1 METKSKIFAFN
12 GNEIPVIIDEDNNP
26 LFVASD
32 ICAILELTNPT
43 ESLKALD
50 DDEKLTSEILRSGQ
64 KRKVNLITESGLY
77 SLVIRSNKPEAKV
90 FKKWITSEVLPSI
103 RRHGAYLTDTK
114 IEDVLSNPDLLI
126 SLATQL
132 KEERAEKAK
141 LQKTLKNQ
149 EAKIDFID
157 RVLDVEEKI
166 DVGQAAKILELP
178 FGRNI
183 LFKKLR
189 ESGIFFKNRNEPK
202 QEYVT
207 RGYFQIKE
215 KFIERENHD
224 SFMVIKVL
232 ITQRGLGFL
241 STLFNAEPKSKKQVK
256 LS

>member
-1 METKSKIFAFN
+1 METKSKIFTFN
-12 GNEIPVIIDEDNNP
+12 GSEIPVIIDQDNNP
-26 LFVASD
+26 LFIAKD
-32 ICAILELTNPT
+32 ICDVLNLTDVSMAT
-43 ESLKALD
+43 KGLD
-50 DDEKLTSEILRSGQ
+50 DDEKLVQTLFVSGQ
-64 KRKVNLITESGLY
+64 NRQVTLLTESGLY
-77 SLVIRSNKPEAKV
+77 SLVIRSNKPEAKT

-103 RRHGAYLTDTK
+103 RKHGAYLTDTK

-141 LQKTLKNQ
+141 LQKTLRNQ

-241 STLFNAEPKSKKQVK
+241 STLFSAEPKSKKQVT

>member
-1 METKSKIFAFN
+1 METKSKIFTFN
-12 GNEIPVIIDEDNNP
+12 GNEIPVIIDENNNP
-26 LFVASD
+26 FFVASD
-32 ICAILELTNPT
+32 ICSMLELTNPT

-50 DDEKLTSEILRSGQ
+50 DDEKLTSEILRAGQ
-64 KRKVNLITESGLY
+64 KRKVNLINESGLY

-103 RRHGAYLTDTK
+103 RKHGAYLTDTK

-189 ESGIFFKNRNEPK
+189 ESGVFFKNRNEPK

-241 STLFNAEPKSKKQVK
+241 STLFNAEPKSKKQVT

>member
-1 METKSKIFAFN
+1 METKSKIFTFN
-12 GNEIPVIIDEDNNP
+12 GNEIPVIIDENNNP
-26 LFVASD
+26 FFIASD
-32 ICAILELTNPT
+32 ICSLLDLTNPT
-43 ESLKALD
+43 ESLRALD
-50 DDEKLTSEILRSGQ
+50 DDEKLTSEILRAGQ
-64 KRKVNLITESGLY
+64 KRKVNLINESGLY
-77 SLVIRSNKPEAKV
+77 SLVIRSNKPEAKI

-103 RRHGAYLTDTK
+103 RKHGTYLTDTK

-126 SLATQL
+126 SLAMQL

-202 QEYVT
+202 QEYIT

-224 SFMVIKVL
+224 SFIVIKVL

-241 STLFNAEPKSKKQVK
+241 STLFNAEPATKKQMK